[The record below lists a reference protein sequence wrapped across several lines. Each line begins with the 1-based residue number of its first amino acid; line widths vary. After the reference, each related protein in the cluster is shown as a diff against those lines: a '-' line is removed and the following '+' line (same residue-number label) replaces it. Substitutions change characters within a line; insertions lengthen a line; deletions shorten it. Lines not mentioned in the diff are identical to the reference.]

1 MFGELFCLLTSDG
14 ASLCGLYLAVHNAI
28 QQLDMDGGAD
38 VLTAVRQLQVR
49 RPEFCANIVSHWQIY
64 TVQKLQA
71 SLHMDKSFN
80 EWVVSLHWKS
90 L

>member
-14 ASLCGLYLAVHNAI
+14 ASLCGVYLAVHNAI

-49 RPEFCANIVSHWQIY
+49 RPEFCANIVSHWYI
-64 TVQKLQA
+64 
-71 SLHMDKSFN
+71 
-80 EWVVSLHWKS
+80 
-90 L
+90 